1 VILRY
6 AALVLLI
13 AAAGSAAIAF
23 WRGGLESPVTRGVL
37 LGAALASFGAIAGMA
52 LLAWSYGRGQT
63 QFFGALVIGILG
75 RLLVFGG
82 VLVYVALRA
91 AAFDLIASAASL
103 LGFYVVF
110 QVLEM
115 RFVLKGLAGRRSGA

>member
-13 AAAGSAAIAF
+13 AAAVPAAIIG
-23 WRGGLESPVTRGVL
+23 WGGGLERPAVRGIL
-37 LGAALASFGAIAGMA
+37 LGAVLASAAAIAGMA
-52 LLAWSYGRGQT
+52 LLAWSFGRGHR
-63 QFFGALVIGILG
+63 QFFGALVLGILG

-103 LGFYVVF
+103 LGFYLVF

-115 RFVLKGLAGRRSGA
+115 RFVLKGLTGPRS